1 MDAFG
6 IRVRYFRKSLKLSQD
21 ELAEKSDL
29 HRTYIGAVER
39 GERNI
44 SLMNIFRFSLIF
56 NTYCCFIQ
64 TFFTTPFP
72 KGNYF
77 LNFKTLVLK
86 KLTQN
91 HLCEYF
97 YI

>member
-6 IRVRYFRKSLKLSQD
+6 IRVRYFRKRLKLSQD

-44 SLMNIFRFSLIF
+44 SLMNIFRLADALQVTAKDLFDNQLENGE
-56 NTYCCFIQ
+56 NT
-64 TFFTTPFP
+64 
-72 KGNYF
+72 K
-77 LNFKTLVLK
+77 
-86 KLTQN
+86 
-91 HLCEYF
+91 
-97 YI
+97 

>member
-39 GERNI
+39 GELNI
-44 SLMNIFRFSLIF
+44 SLMNIFRLADALQVTAKDLFDNPIENGE
-56 NTYCCFIQ
+56 NT
-64 TFFTTPFP
+64 
-72 KGNYF
+72 K
-77 LNFKTLVLK
+77 
-86 KLTQN
+86 
-91 HLCEYF
+91 
-97 YI
+97 

>member
-1 MDAFG
+1 MDARMDAFG

-44 SLMNIFRFSLIF
+44 SLMNIFRLADALQVTAKDLFDNPIENGE
-56 NTYCCFIQ
+56 NT
-64 TFFTTPFP
+64 
-72 KGNYF
+72 K
-77 LNFKTLVLK
+77 
-86 KLTQN
+86 
-91 HLCEYF
+91 
-97 YI
+97 

>member
-6 IRVRYFRKSLKLSQD
+6 LRVRYFRKRLKLSQD

-44 SLMNIFRFSLIF
+44 SLMNIFRLADALQVTAKDLFDNSIENGE
-56 NTYCCFIQ
+56 NTQ
-64 TFFTTPFP
+64 
-72 KGNYF
+72 
-77 LNFKTLVLK
+77 
-86 KLTQN
+86 
-91 HLCEYF
+91 
-97 YI
+97 

>member
-6 IRVRYFRKSLKLSQD
+6 IRVRYFRKRLKLSQD

-44 SLMNIFRFSLIF
+44 SLMNIFRLADALQVTAKDLFDNPIENGE
-56 NTYCCFIQ
+56 NT
-64 TFFTTPFP
+64 
-72 KGNYF
+72 K
-77 LNFKTLVLK
+77 
-86 KLTQN
+86 
-91 HLCEYF
+91 
-97 YI
+97 

>member
-44 SLMNIFRFSLIF
+44 SLMNIFRLADALQVTAKDLFDNPIENGE
-56 NTYCCFIQ
+56 NT
-64 TFFTTPFP
+64 
-72 KGNYF
+72 KW
-77 LNFKTLVLK
+77 
-86 KLTQN
+86 
-91 HLCEYF
+91 
-97 YI
+97 

>member
-1 MDAFG
+1 MDARMDAFG

-44 SLMNIFRFSLIF
+44 SLMNIFRLADALQVTAKELFDNQIENGE
-56 NTYCCFIQ
+56 NT
-64 TFFTTPFP
+64 
-72 KGNYF
+72 K
-77 LNFKTLVLK
+77 
-86 KLTQN
+86 
-91 HLCEYF
+91 
-97 YI
+97 